1 MKKILIIIII
11 FLLTACSTTKNTP
24 TSTVE
29 AYITRYQNLDSNVLK
44 ELDNSLAKEKNMSED
59 QKEIYKDLL
68 EKQYQ
73 NLSYKIKNEDV
84 IADLATVSVEIE
96 VLDYATSI
104 SNSKKYFLE
113 HTSDFIGKDE
123 NLSEENVDENSA
135 YIDYK
140 LKKLKEVK
148 DKTKYEITFELE
160 KDDDSWKIKNLDEVD
175 RRKIHGLY

>member
-1 MKKILIIIII
+1 M
-11 FLLTACSTTKNTP
+11 
-24 TSTVE
+24 
-29 AYITRYQNLDSNVLK
+29 
-44 ELDNSLAKEKNMSED
+44 
-59 QKEIYKDLL
+59 
-68 EKQYQ
+68 
-73 NLSYKIKNEDV
+73 SYKIKNEDV

-140 LKKLKEVK
+140 LKKLKEEK